1 MPLRPHT
8 LTPARPFTSG
18 PKILTGASASKQTS
32 AETAHADPGPAV
44 YVRAEDPEQSVGVGT
59 DCH

>member
-18 PKILTGASASKQTS
+18 PKILTGAPASKQTS
-32 AETAHADPGPAV
+32 TESAHADPGPAV
-44 YVRAEDPEQSVGVGT
+44 YVRAEDHEQSVGVGT